1 MRRSTRRSSIGIGL
15 GAEERHNSKPTGSF
29 STRFSLSSFVKRVE
43 KLTDDQR
50 TAIKKVGF
58 GNLLLIPNQMLS
70 KSLLVELMDR
80 WNSEEC
86 GFMLLPGIVKIT
98 LMDVALILGIHV
110 IGDPILLREDEA
122 FSELETDY
130 GAALWKRKMTVASL
144 ESRLDS
150 LGQVVNEDFVRTFM
164 LFTFGTI
171 LFPNANGKVDSRYL
185 SFLKNLD
192 DISRFAWGA
201 AVLEDIFMWLNK
213 RKESNVQYVGGCLIL
228 LQVWCYEHID
238 LARPELMECQSMFPR
253 ACRWESSKSHQRQW
267 FAAKFREMQDCQITW
282 HLQPTSEEL
291 QFDVINELL
300 EVESSSIDN
309 SSDASSTIGVTGLEV
324 ESLEHNSCKVQG
336 GKVINLKRS
345 TVPQSLPE
353 VQTMRFPSTSDAS
366 VADEDCME
374 IPSECQNLQ
383 QLTSSQVVGLL
394 QLESDVINTS
404 KVQVQKEQ
412 EQPTASQHVREVETE
427 TMDFQST
434 TRASELSDEFVE
446 LSSRYQ
452 NSEKL
457 TNSNVVGLHIE
468 SGESSTSKV
477 EVLNGQEVNLNQSTT
492 WQHLTEVQREAMAFP
507 SMPCVSKSHMECG
520 ELSSQSHK
528 ADKFMSGKE
537 DELMK
542 RNQIL
547 EVENKELRKEVEAL
561 KLEIKQLKMH
571 ICCTNDLVTRLEGLV
586 MDEIY

>member
-144 ESRLDS
+144 E
-150 LGQVVNEDFVRTFM
+150 M
-164 LFTFGTI
+164 
-171 LFPNANGKVDSRYL
+171 DSRYL